1 MDVYDITGRKVSAEE
16 VDCSGAEGVIK
27 WDASAAGVGP
37 GVYIGRVSAGEF
49 SEAVKFVVT
58 K

>member
-1 MDVYDITGRKVSAEE
+1 
-16 VDCSGAEGVIK
+16 VIK
-27 WDASAAGVGP
+27 WNAYAAGVEA
-37 GVYIGRVSAGEF
+37 GVYISLFSAGEF